1 MCTGCLEQFRWMN
14 GIVYFFSR
22 YLNKTFLLII
32 FLLLFAQALTYLS
45 AIHCYSGMCV
55 CVWRHDGVGSLVQFQ
70 WNVCRFDNVECCSQ
84 LTSMYSVHT
93 VLYIISTCIQIRS
106 VTPLQFPFFSF
117 NFMFAFCFSPLYPPP
132 SLCVSCS
139 LHWSLAMNQIKNQ
152 QVGKYD
158 DASAQCTC
166 CSRCTFK
173 PGVIGFVFF
182 YFAELSQNFP
192 FFSNHQASSLV
203 IHTDGR
209 AHALKSGWWKMR
221 RMALNATGCHAKYSC
236 FSFILLHS
244 VDSQVFFRFFN
255 TVMEQYPFNRLN
267 SSF

>member
-32 FLLLFAQALTYLS
+32 FLLLFAQALTYFS

-70 WNVCRFDNVECCSQ
+70 WNVCRFYNVECCSQ
-84 LTSMYSVHT
+84 LTSMFSVHT

-132 SLCVSCS
+132 LSLCFM
-139 LHWSLAMNQIKNQ
+139 LFALI
-152 QVGKYD
+152 
-158 DASAQCTC
+158 
-166 CSRCTFK
+166 SRNEPNKK
-173 PGVIGFVFF
+173 PT
-182 YFAELSQNFP
+182 S
-192 FFSNHQASSLV
+192 
-203 IHTDGR
+203 
-209 AHALKSGWWKMR
+209 W
-221 RMALNATGCHAKYSC
+221 
-236 FSFILLHS
+236 
-244 VDSQVFFRFFN
+244 
-255 TVMEQYPFNRLN
+255 
-267 SSF
+267 